1 MTKLNKN
8 SADEDA
14 VNCLVVGTEDQN
26 IYIVE
31 CEAFTTLTAVRYSKY
46 FLECRNYLSQ
56 LQINCPATPSFL
68 DASGVYDV
76 EFRILAACRNGY
88 IYLFRR

>member
-1 MTKLNKN
+1 MKKLNKN

-14 VNCLVVGTEDQN
+14 LNCLVIGTEDQN
-26 IYIVE
+26 IYIIE
-31 CEAFTTLTAVRYSKY
+31 SEAFTTLATVIKQARPSLIDT
-46 FLECRNYLSQ
+46 FDCIQ
-56 LQINCPATPSFL
+56 MNCPATPSFL
-68 DASGVYDV
+68 DVSGVYDV